1 MFFPY
6 LFVSILIVSSKRNF
20 VASSKIVK
28 RCIQS
33 KTPNQQKYHDQLL
46 NNDMTIVLGMG
57 PAGTGKTFVAC
68 HTAVEQLKTKQIE
81 KIIITRPIVSVEENM
96 GFLPGSITEKM
107 DPFTRPIFDVLS
119 SAYDKT
125 EVQALIK
132 KNIIEISPLGFM
144 RGRTFDN
151 AFIIADEMQNSSAN
165 QMKMLLTRIG
175 ENSKLVITGDLEQ
188 SDYGY
193 NNGLRDF
200 FERIENKKWKNIAWT
215 SFASKDIQRSEI
227 VKTIIK
233 IYGN

>member
-1 MFFPY
+1 MLFSY
-6 LFVSILIVSSKRNF
+6 LFFSIIIVSFKKNF
-20 VASSKIVK
+20 GMASKIVK
-28 RCIQS
+28 PYIKS
-33 KTPNQQKYHDQLL
+33 KTSNQQIYHDQLL

-68 HTAVEQLKTKQIE
+68 HTAIEQLKSRQIE
-81 KIIITRPIVSVEENM
+81 KIIITRPIISVEENM
-96 GFLPGSITEKM
+96 GFLPGSINEKM
-107 DPFTRPIFDVLS
+107 DPFIRPIFDVLS

-125 EVQALIK
+125 EVQSLIK

-151 AFIIADEMQNSSAN
+151 AFIIADEMQNSTPN

-200 FERIENKKWKNIAWT
+200 FERISGEKWKNISWT
-215 SFASKDIQRSEI
+215 FFASNDIQRSEI

-233 IYGN
+233 IYGK

>member
-1 MFFPY
+1 MLFSCLFF
-6 LFVSILIVSSKRNF
+6 SIIIVSSKKNF
-20 VASSKIVK
+20 GMASKIVK
-28 RCIQS
+28 PCIKS
-33 KTPNQQKYHDQLL
+33 KTSNQQIYHDQLL
-46 NNDMTIVLGMG
+46 NNDMKIVLGMG

-68 HTAVEQLKTKQIE
+68 HTAIEQLKSRQIE
-81 KIIITRPIVSVEENM
+81 KIIITRPIISVEENM
-96 GFLPGSITEKM
+96 GFLPGSINEKM
-107 DPFTRPIFDVLS
+107 VPFTRPIFDVLS

-125 EVQALIK
+125 EVQSLIK

-151 AFIIADEMQNSSAN
+151 AFIIADEMQNSTPN

-200 FERIENKKWKNIAWT
+200 FERISGEKWKNISWT
-215 SFASKDIQRSEI
+215 FFASNDIQRSEI

-233 IYGN
+233 IYGK